1 MDSTLGKDDILSK
14 ITKLNGR
21 ETAIALTV
29 LRPQI
34 PYIIVNND
42 SNYLAKVIDENGSD
56 IQIVSEL
63 LSNIQSVLISDN
75 DIEWLKSNNRISIWF
90 YNYMA
95 VKGSGILP
103 SFYTNNNNSFI
114 DNLIAGFDCAFFQ
127 VMLSNPNPPFLST
140 HNFPVQYNISQSYP
154 MKTQYSHLAIDM
166 NEVLNKSSYTM
177 NSIGVN
183 PASFNEGI
191 NKQQT
196 PKNNHTN
203 IEAEAEAEAK
213 ISIFT
218 QFNFALE
225 SKSTFI
231 VNAKILY
238 NLIHTKREYTSWIKT
253 EDNNQLY
260 WAWNYLDKAGVL
272 IKPQLFL
279 AQNNEDLLAQICA
292 SLDSFDNNHN
302 INYPYTPSPN
312 KKYFI
317 SNMRKAWSQKKFRDK
332 TDIEAAQD
340 LLLTRKAKT
349 QLSELSRAYGIS
361 SLEMLTNIIDTAH
374 REVKN

>member
-1 MDSTLGKDDILSK
+1 
-14 ITKLNGR
+14 
-21 ETAIALTV
+21 
-29 LRPQI
+29 
-34 PYIIVNND
+34 
-42 SNYLAKVIDENGSD
+42 
-56 IQIVSEL
+56 
-63 LSNIQSVLISDN
+63 
-75 DIEWLKSNNRISIWF
+75 
-90 YNYMA
+90 MA

-114 DNLIAGFDCAFFQ
+114 DNLIAGFDCACFQ
-127 VMLSNPNPPFLST
+127 VMLSNPNPHFLST
-140 HNFPVQYNISQSYP
+140 HDFPVQYNISQSYP

-166 NEVLNKSSYTM
+166 NEVLNNSSYTM

-196 PKNNHTN
+196 PENNSNDIKT
-203 IEAEAEAEAK
+203 ETK
-213 ISIFT
+213 TSVLT

-231 VNAKILY
+231 INAKILY
-238 NLIHTKREYTSWIKT
+238 NFIHTKHEYTSWISN

-279 AQNNEDLLAQICA
+279 AQNNEDLFAQICA
-292 SLDSFDNNHN
+292 SLDALDNNYDL
-302 INYPYTPSPN
+302 NYSYTPSPN

-332 TDIEAAQD
+332 TDIDAAQD
-340 LLLTRKAKT
+340 LLLTKKAKK
-349 QLSELSRAYGIS
+349 QLSELSSAYGIS
-361 SLEMLTNIIDTAH
+361 SLEMLTDIIDTAH
-374 REVKN
+374 QNANI